1 MGRTAIIGGVLFP
14 ASIAILAVA
23 SGPLSSRMVLLV
35 VSEFFSGLGVM
46 LYDVN
51 LNSVMA
57 TVIPDHLRSRVSGA
71 FTAVNYGIRPLGA
84 LTGGLLAT
92 LVGLRPTLWF
102 AAVGGSL
109 AVLWLR
115 GSGVPGARTLDDL
128 APAAPG
134 QPEPDPG
141 LPSPRPGPTV
151 RMSRVDPAYV
161 PGRPCVRPGSAFQVR
176 GRSSSA

>member
-23 SGPLSSRMVLLV
+23 SGPLWSRMGLLV

-71 FTAVNYGIRPLGA
+71 FSAVNYGIRPLGA

-109 AVLWLR
+109 CVLWLR
-115 GSGVPGARTLDDL
+115 GVRRPRRPHPRRPRPRPPSLPDETQV
-128 APAAPG
+128 
-134 QPEPDPG
+134 DPG
-141 LPSPRPGPTV
+141 RTARASP
-151 RMSRVDPAYV
+151 
-161 PGRPCVRPGSAFQVR
+161 
-176 GRSSSA
+176 